1 MTISVELTFD
11 QLVKAVRKLP
21 AEETEQLARVVERHR
36 REVEGMGAK
45 TQRQLRQ
52 EALERMFVMEEAP
65 VSDWDQM
72 EREIAEARLEA
83 YKRCS
88 DVPL

>member
-11 QLVKAVRKLP
+11 QLVKAMGKLRP
-21 AEETEQLARVVERHR
+21 EEIEQLAQVVERHR
-36 REVEGMGAK
+36 QEVEGMGAK
-45 TQRQLRQ
+45 TQRRLRQ
-52 EALERMFVMEEAP
+52 EALKRMFSMGEAP

-72 EREIAEARLEA
+72 ELEIAEARLEA

>member
-11 QLVKAVRKLP
+11 QLIKAIGKLRP
-21 AEETEQLARVVERHR
+21 EETERLARVVERHR
-36 REVEGMGAK
+36 REVAGIGDRA
-45 TQRQLRQ
+45 QRRLRQ
-52 EALERMFVMEEAP
+52 EALERMLLMEEAP

-83 YKRCS
+83 YKLCS
-88 DVPL
+88 DVPS